1 MLNLSERLLISL
13 KKIAAKCQYGN
24 IYKSFI
30 NSNNHRLSIKHLT
43 ENIETPSKYSED
55 TRSVLNYLR
64 VSYPSNIIVGHLVIN
79 SLRNKLKFSHL

>member
-1 MLNLSERLLISL
+1 MPNLSERLLISL

-43 ENIETPSKYSED
+43 ENIETTNKHSED

-64 VSYPSNIIVGHLVIN
+64 VSYPTTL
-79 SLRNKLKFSHL
+79 L